1 MERVKSS
8 CINTKKLNY
17 KSKKSRVRKIL
28 NVSFEWLA
36 LGKMENGEQQ
46 NEFQNLF
53 NRQSPTSQKYL
64 TKFVASVV

>member
-1 MERVKSS
+1 
-8 CINTKKLNY
+8 
-17 KSKKSRVRKIL
+17 
-28 NVSFEWLA
+28 VSFEWLA